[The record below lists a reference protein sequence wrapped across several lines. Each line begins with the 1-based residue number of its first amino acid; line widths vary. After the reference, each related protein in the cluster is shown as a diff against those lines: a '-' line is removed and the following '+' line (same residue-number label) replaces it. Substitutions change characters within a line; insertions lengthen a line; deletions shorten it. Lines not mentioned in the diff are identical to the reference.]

1 MSSYQAT
8 VTADGL
14 TLTLT
19 HDTGVTQAD
28 LAVLQRALGSLRE
41 ARAEALAAS
50 IRRHPSGKGRQA

>member
-1 MSSYQAT
+1 MTAYTAT

-28 LAVLQRALGSLRE
+28 LAVLQRALGTLRQ
-41 ARAEALAAS
+41 ARAEVLAAS
-50 IRRHPSGKGRQA
+50 IRRHPSSKGKT

>member
-1 MSSYQAT
+1 MTAYQAT

-28 LAVLQRALGSLRE
+28 LAVLQRALGSLRQ
-41 ARAEALAAS
+41 ARAEALTAS
-50 IRRHPSGKGRQA
+50 IRRHPAGGTRG